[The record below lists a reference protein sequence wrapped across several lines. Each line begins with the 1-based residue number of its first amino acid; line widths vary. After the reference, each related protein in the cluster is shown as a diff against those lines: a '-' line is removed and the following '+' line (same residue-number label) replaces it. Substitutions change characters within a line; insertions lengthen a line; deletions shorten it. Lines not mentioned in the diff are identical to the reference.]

1 MPACRWKA
9 RRRKDE
15 TPMAYKAAA
24 AALLIGLM
32 AVSMAKAETIT
43 FSAEQPGALPKEFE
57 HGVMGV
63 GGPGRWEIVADDTAA
78 GGKALA
84 QLTTDRSEHRFLT
97 AWLQPFMAA
106 NVEVTAHFKPVAGDG
121 DQAGGVVVRLLDA
134 KNYYIARANATEDNV
149 RFYRVRGDV
158 RQQIASADVKVAS
171 GVWHTITLRAEGDQF
186 TVLFDG
192 KLMHSTV
199 DTTPLPRPS
208 AGHVGVWTKSDSV
221 TYFDRIEF
229 QRLP

>member
-1 MPACRWKA
+1 
-9 RRRKDE
+9 
-15 TPMAYKAAA
+15 MASKAAA
-24 AALLIGLM
+24 AVALFLGLM
-32 AVSMAKAETIT
+32 VVAKAETIT
-43 FSAEQPGALPKEFE
+43 FADGKPGVLPKEFE

-97 AWLQPFMAA
+97 AWYRPFMAA
-106 NVEVTAHFKPVAGDG
+106 NVEITARFKPVAGDG

-134 KNYYIARANATEDNV
+134 RNYYIARANATEDNV

-158 RQQIASADVKVAS
+158 RQQLATADVKVAS

-192 KLMHSTV
+192 KPMHSTM
-199 DTTPLPRPS
+199 DSTPLPRPS
-208 AGHVGVWTKSDSV
+208 AGHIGIWTKSDSV